1 MAMMC
6 QFRSKTEAIDTIAC
20 LERVVQNGGECVC
33 GASDRC
39 VYGMQLPRDEDA
51 ARAVISELRLLF
63 MHYFEGG
70 RPTGERKKSLPEA
83 LNSASADATMN
94 LKTVTVAYIKR
105 RRNTQRKRRCNRK
118 TCQQSHNAKNYQKAH
133 GH

>member
-1 MAMMC
+1 MIRSTDRIAMAMMC

-83 LNSASADATMN
+83 LNSASADAMIC
-94 LKTVTVAYIKR
+94 LTVKPGSSIR
-105 RRNTQRKRRCNRK
+105 RL
-118 TCQQSHNAKNYQKAH
+118 
-133 GH
+133 